1 MKMLNAALAITLM
14 LVSHAALAERG
25 AANDNRVTYD
35 EVITMHQGHGTREFS
50 PSELTD
56 RNP

>member
-1 MKMLNAALAITLM
+1 MKMLNAALVIILM
-14 LVSHAALAERG
+14 LVSHTALAERG
-25 AANDNRVTYD
+25 TAKDNSVPYVD
-35 EVITMHQGHGTREFS
+35 VITMHQGYETREFS